1 MNVFQVI
8 NPNRVPDSLR
18 SNDELAIL
26 RERILQYILLGASG
40 VGLFAI
46 SATLFR
52 DISQGN
58 WGRAAIYSL
67 VYLSTILITYFRDTS
82 YRLRTLII
90 LALIFTIGLVDLLE
104 FGMSGEGRV
113 TLVSLVVLAAGLL
126 NTDQGAQKYFG
137 WFFLAGTLI
146 FLTLFAVLMTNG
158 IIPVPPLENMAT
170 SDRLGDWINGNL
182 VFFLMTTLSVSLVIV
197 LINGL
202 NTALESQKKLTQTLA
217 EERNSLE
224 KRVDE
229 RTQQLERRAAE
240 MEAASALAR
249 NISSMANLEE
259 LLSSGVELIR
269 KEFGFYHAG
278 LFLLDDRREYAVLKS
293 ATGEAGRIML
303 ENNHKLKVGE
313 VGIVGYVVSKGEPR
327 IALNVGEDSFHFKNP
342 ILPLTQSEMA
352 LPMISGGRII
362 GALDVQSTRQN
373 AFTQQDV
380 TILQTIADQLAVAIE
395 KGELVS
401 QLQKSLQEFERN
413 AQQFTQ
419 KSWSSRLSAPKAR
432 FGYRYKDSIVERHPI
447 DSEEAM
453 EALQSGERIMTLKS
467 IEETGQT
474 ITEVAIPVK
483 LRNTTLGVMNVQF
496 NRDKVSQ
503 NLIHLLE
510 TSAERLAVALDNA
523 RLLEEIQLQAERDR
537 MVTDITGKIRSSSD
551 IDQILRTAA
560 GELGKT
566 LGVSEVVVQ
575 LHSPKNQNVK

>member
-8 NPNRVPDSLR
+8 NPNRVPESLK
-18 SNDELAIL
+18 SNDELAVL

-40 VGLFAI
+40 VGLIAI

-52 DISQGN
+52 DIPQGN

-67 VYLSTILITYFRDTS
+67 VYLSTLLITYFRDIS
-82 YRLRTLII
+82 YRLRTGII

-104 FGMSGEGRV
+104 FGMSGEGRI
-113 TLVSLVVLAAGLL
+113 TLVSLVVLATGLL
-126 NTDQGAQKYFG
+126 NTDRGTRKYFG

-146 FLTLFAVLMTNG
+146 FLTLFAVLMTND

-170 SDRLGDWINGNL
+170 SDRFGDWINGNL
-182 VFFLMTTLSVSLVIV
+182 VFLLMATLSVSLVIM

-202 NTALESQKKLTQTLA
+202 NTALESQKKLTQALA

-224 KRVDE
+224 KRVYE
-229 RTQQLERRAAE
+229 RTQQLERRAVE

-278 LFLLDDRREYAVLKS
+278 LFLLDDRQEYAVLKS

-352 LPMISGGRII
+352 LPMVSGGKII
-362 GALDVQSTRQN
+362 GALDVQSTREN

-395 KGELVS
+395 KGQLVS

-432 FGYRYKDSIVERHPI
+432 FGYRYKDSIIERHPLE
-447 DSEEAM
+447 SEEAM
-453 EALQSGERIMTLKS
+453 EAIQSGERTVTLKS
-467 IEETGQT
+467 IKETGQT

-510 TSAERLAVALDNA
+510 TSAERLAIALDNA

-551 IDQILRTAA
+551 IDEILRTAA
-560 GELGKT
+560 SELGKT

-575 LHSPKNQNVK
+575 LHNPIIKM